1 MKQARQVL
9 RTLFSRKWWWV
20 TLLVLAL
27 MMVLARL
34 GFWQLD
40 RLGQRR
46 ANNAIVAAAL
56 AASPLDL
63 FGATLPDDLSTLK
76 DRQVTATGEYDLDNQ
91 LVLKVQNWDG
101 RAGAHLITPLLL
113 ADGETAVL
121 VDRGWIPEVE
131 NNPVDRAKYDVTGP
145 VTVEGYAALSQAL
158 LHREAVV
165 PEGPQTEW
173 YRVDIAA
180 IQPQMP
186 YRLLPI
192 YALQAPEDNQELPYR
207 REPEIDLSEGSHLG
221 YALQWFT
228 FSLGLGI
235 AYVIYVRKNML
246 EGDSK

>member
-1 MKQARQVL
+1 MVAMV
-9 RTLFSRKWWWV
+9 
-20 TLLVLAL
+20 
-27 MMVLARL
+27 VLARL
-34 GFWQLD
+34 GVWQLD
-40 RLGQRR
+40 RLDQRR

-63 FGATLPDDLSTLK
+63 FRETLPDDLPTLK
-76 DRQVTATGEYDLDNQ
+76 NRQVTATGEYDLDNQ

-121 VDRGWIPEVE
+121 VDRGWIPEAE
-131 NNPVDRAKYDVTGP
+131 NNPVDRKKYDVPGQ

-158 LHREAVV
+158 LHREAAV
-165 PEGPQTEW
+165 PDGPQMEW

-186 YRLLPI
+186 YKLLPI
-192 YALQAPEDNQELPYR
+192 YTLQAPEDIQELPFR

-228 FSLGLGI
+228 FSVGLGI
-235 AYVIYVRKNML
+235 AYVIFVRKSMKD
-246 EGDSK
+246 GDST